1 MTLTPPSHL
10 APGRLRHRLVVFV
23 LFLCCWLFAGAGSAV
38 PAIPGERVDYR
49 VFYRGF
55 LSVGKK
61 LEMANATLRTRT
73 HRTKQGELYESNFW
87 LTTEQHGFV
96 DSLYPFRYRLRSFYR
111 SPAQGTLFY
120 SVFQKN
126 KEKSQLQLYQVD
138 PAQLHLT
145 RYRQVEKTPA
155 NPTPPPAELLA
166 LLAEPGIFEREK
178 VFEPKG
184 KPPLVDLVCLL
195 QAIRGKD
202 LAKERQFRIVAT
214 DGGKAYAYAVTVEGE
229 ESIGLNDRTWETWRL
244 GVTEEK
250 LEEKERKG
258 AKTAFQ
264 LWITRDAQRLPV
276 RAEVKHKT
284 GQFFMELSGQARE
297 LGAWPD

>member
-1 MTLTPPSHL
+1 MTSRLPFLLISKRKPLWL
-10 APGRLRHRLVVFV
+10 AALLG
-23 LFLCCWLFAGAGSAV
+23 FLCCWLAAGTVAAA
-38 PAIPGERVDYR
+38 PAFPGERLDYR

-73 HRTKQGELYESNFW
+73 HRTKPGELYESNFW

-126 KEKSQLQLYQVD
+126 KEKSQLQLYQAD
-138 PAQLHLT
+138 PAQLRLT
-145 RYRQVEKTPA
+145 RYRQVEKAPA
-155 NPTPPPAELLA
+155 NPNSPPAELLA

-195 QAIRGKD
+195 QTIRGKD

-229 ESIGLNDRTWETWRL
+229 ESAGLNDRTWDTWRL
-244 GVTEEK
+244 GVIEEK
-250 LEEKERKG
+250 LEEQERKG
-258 AKTAFQ
+258 TKTAFQ

-284 GQFFMELSGQARE
+284 GQFFMELSGQAKE
-297 LGAWPD
+297 